1 MRVWAVDMPAYTHP
15 LLVNADPDAQLT
27 DIGLDLLDLWE
38 IRSDIELALNVVI
51 PEANFDKW
59 RFVRDVVGVC
69 HA

>member
-59 RFVRDVVGVC
+59 RFVRDIVEVC

>member
-38 IRSDIELALNVVI
+38 IRCDMELALNVAI
-51 PEANFDKW
+51 PEADFDKW
-59 RFVRDVVGVC
+59 RFVRDIVGVC

>member
-1 MRVWAVDMPAYTHP
+1 MRVWAVDMGAYTHP
-15 LLVNADPDAQLT
+15 LLTNADPDAQLT

>member
-15 LLVNADPDAQLT
+15 LLTNADPDAQLT

-59 RFVRDVVGVC
+59 RFVRDVVEVC

>member
-38 IRSDIELALNVVI
+38 IRSDMELALNVVI